1 MAENLAHKVQ
11 LNCDSQDL
19 WFNQVFFEVPPP
31 YRVTELLLCCLHRTG
46 APFGIVAVRNG
57 APFHAL
63 AVVLVLQGALKGGS
77 PELEMKDS
85 FNLVPIFLILQPI
98 SAKLRPVASS
108 CMLTNAMHRPR
119 GTGSSRLIAV

>member
-1 MAENLAHKVQ
+1 M
-11 LNCDSQDL
+11 
-19 WFNQVFFEVPPP
+19 
-31 YRVTELLLCCLHRTG
+31 
-46 APFGIVAVRNG
+46 AVRNG

-85 FNLVPIFLILQPI
+85 FNLVPIFLIMQPI

>member
-1 MAENLAHKVQ
+1 MAENLTGKVQ
-11 LNCDSQDL
+11 HNVDSQDL

-85 FNLVPIFLILQPI
+85 FNLVPIFLIMQPI

-108 CMLTNAMHRPR
+108 CMLTNAC
-119 GTGSSRLIAV
+119 TGRATPAPVG

>member
-1 MAENLAHKVQ
+1 M
-11 LNCDSQDL
+11 
-19 WFNQVFFEVPPP
+19 
-31 YRVTELLLCCLHRTG
+31 TELLLCCLHRTG

-85 FNLVPIFLILQPI
+85 FNLVTHILDLAADFSGFGHSWAQLH
-98 SAKLRPVASS
+98 A
-108 CMLTNAMHRPR
+108 N
-119 GTGSSRLIAV
+119 